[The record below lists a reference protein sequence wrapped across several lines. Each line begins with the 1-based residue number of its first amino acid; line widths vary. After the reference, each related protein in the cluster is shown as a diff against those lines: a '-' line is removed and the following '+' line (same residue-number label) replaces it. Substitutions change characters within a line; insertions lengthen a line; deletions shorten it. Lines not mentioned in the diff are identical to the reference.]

1 MVRMVRKFEVGGVYH
16 AGGVPYKVT
25 RISADRE
32 FAWFREPGKE
42 ERRRNKIQQH
52 MTRFPE
58 YIWSEEADPPLRPGQ
73 RCSIIPPTGGIRATA
88 LVFYDLTEDLDL
100 DLVVDLTA
108 DTSSDDDEHIDWGE
122 SDEETDLEEEVDA
135 AAAGGDL
142 TAEDLDLDETAG
154 VDRAAKSQRIE

>member
-42 ERRRNKIQQH
+42 ERRRIKIQQH

-58 YIWSEEADPPLRPGQ
+58 YIWSETAVPPLRPGQ
-73 RCSIIPPTGGIRATA
+73 RCSIIPPTGGIRAI
-88 LVFYDLTEDLDL
+88 DLARKEDLDL

-108 DTSSDDDEHIDWGE
+108 DTSSDDDEPIDWGE